1 MNVSNKR
8 DRPAK
13 KIGGG
18 SLPLATASS
27 PAAAVSSATPSNG
40 GHPASQGS
48 NDRLDSRTPF
58 GSRNAPG
65 KKRQTAMTI
74 QEWPIVKIDEISE
87 RIAIGPFGS
96 RMKADTYTDSGVRVI
111 RGTNISSGRVFS
123 GDWVFISENFADEL
137 KGCNAFENDLV
148 FPHRGAIGEVG
159 IVPQDGR
166 RYIISSSLMLL
177 RCNKQLANSL
187 YLYYFFKSEKGK
199 HELLKNASQV
209 GTPGIGQPLASLRSI
224 EFPLPPINTQKKI
237 SQILSSLD
245 DKIEANRRINQTLEA
260 MAQALFQ
267 SWFVDFDPVKAKQK
281 ILGAGGTAR
290 EAELAAMQIISG
302 KNSHQLKTFQ
312 QTQPQQYAELEHT
325 AKLFPNR
332 LVESE
337 LGLVPEGWENTSIY
351 ELCDVVYGAPF
362 KSNLFNDDAKGLPL
376 IRIRDLSHERPGV
389 STDEINSKG
398 YQVQNGNLLVGMDGE
413 FKPYIWG
420 GGPAWMNQR
429 ICCFR
434 PKRGLSSGVVKC
446 FISRQLEY
454 FEKTAT
460 ATTVIHLG
468 KGDIDHFSY
477 LKPNKSLL
485 MIISNQL
492 ESIYQ
497 IVVNSKSQSF
507 SLTDVRDS
515 LLPKLLSGEISVE
528 NIGELQS

>member
-1 MNVSNKR
+1 MNQSPKKR
-8 DRPAK
+8 SEPAK

-18 SLPLATASS
+18 SLPLATATS

-40 GHPASQGS
+40 GHP
-48 NDRLDSRTPF
+48 
-58 GSRNAPG
+58 RNASG

-224 EFPLPPINTQKKI
+224 EIPLPPINTQKKI

-281 ILGAGGTAR
+281 ILEAGGTAR

-302 KNSHQLKTFQ
+302 KNPHQLKTFQ

-337 LGLVPEGWENTSIY
+337 LGLVPEGWKVKALDEIANY
-351 ELCDVVYGAPF
+351 Q
-362 KSNLFNDDAKGLPL
+362 NGLPL
-376 IRIRDLSHERPGV
+376 QKFRPEKDSEFLPVVKIAQLQTGIADTEERASVNIRPECIID
-389 STDEINSKG
+389 
-398 YQVQNGNLLVGMDGE
+398 NGDVVFSWSGSLLVDIWCGGKAALNQHLFKVTSDVYPKWFYFYFTKIHLEE
-413 FKPYIWG
+413 F
-420 GGPAWMNQR
+420 QR
-429 ICCFR
+429 IASAKAVTMGHI
-434 PKRGLSSGVVKC
+434 KREHLSQALCAVPSNQVIDNLTPRIESLLKKQ
-446 FISRQLEY
+446 IDQRLE
-454 FEKTAT
+454 T
-460 ATTVIHLG
+460 
-468 KGDIDHFSY
+468 
-477 LKPNKSLL
+477 KSL
-485 MIISNQL
+485 
-492 ESIYQ
+492 E
-497 IVVNSKSQSF
+497 VA
-507 SLTDVRDS
+507 RDS
-515 LLPKLLSGEISVE
+515 LLPKLLSGEIDVSS
-528 NIGELQS
+528 ISFRGEQ